1 MQWPENY
8 LNLYIFMAMIIYYIM
23 SVPLNEFNSRRIN
36 HPKLNTW
43 RVCFM
48 FIKPEK

>member
-8 LNLYIFMAMIIYYIM
+8 LNLYIFVAMIIYYIM
-23 SVPLNEFNSRRIN
+23 AVPLNEFNSRRIN

-48 FIKPEK
+48 FTKPEK